1 MAAPLS
7 RSSSPSWTFD
17 FAAENFIAPTA
28 HMTSRGNLVP
38 VLRKTL
44 FEPSTY
50 FNGGSR
56 KDCALKGLAEEM
68 RIVLVSAAA
77 AGFHVDV
84 GVLYLEPGLLQAL
97 NIIDLRASEH
107 LCVRLPG
114 KNLEPANI
122 LYHVRFARRL

>member
-28 HMTSRGNLVP
+28 QMTSRGNLVP

-56 KDCALKGLAEEM
+56 KDCALKPYPSLM
-68 RIVLVSAAA
+68 RFSRGTGA
-77 AGFHVDV
+77 
-84 GVLYLEPGLLQAL
+84 
-97 NIIDLRASEH
+97 R
-107 LCVRLPG
+107 
-114 KNLEPANI
+114 
-122 LYHVRFARRL
+122 VRFTFGDLPMIDWTDSTLSFMRAILESDEPRRWTMPDAVEAS